1 MKVPAFLQR
10 LRRCLSLMWHGAL
23 GRSRRSEDGRP
34 CIYVVRGAHGYYACE
49 SRYDWMSRQLRFARR
64 CPSRQRAAKVAK
76 RYAGLLGGCIEIRK
90 VVWFGLLSVLVEEL
104 RV

>member
-1 MKVPAFLQR
+1 MRFGLLKS
-10 LRRCLSLMWHGAL
+10 LRELLSLAWHGAL
-23 GRSRRSEDGRP
+23 GKSRRDDDGRP
-34 CIYVVRGAHGYYACE
+34 RIYVVRGAHGYYACE
-49 SRYDWMSRQLRFARR
+49 SRYDWMSRRLRFARR

-76 RYAGLLGGCIEIRK
+76 RDAGLLGGCIEIRK